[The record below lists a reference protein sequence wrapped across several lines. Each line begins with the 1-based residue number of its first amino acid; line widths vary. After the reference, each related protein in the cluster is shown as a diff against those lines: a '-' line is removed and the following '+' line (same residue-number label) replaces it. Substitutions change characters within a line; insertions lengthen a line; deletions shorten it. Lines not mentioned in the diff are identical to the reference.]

1 MLGPLEEAITD
12 ARIPPE
18 ARERLQL
25 VERNAARLHKLVNSL
40 LDFSRIEAGRV
51 QASYEQTDLAALTRD
66 LASTFRSAMEKA
78 GLTFT
83 VECSELGEAVYVD
96 QRDVGKRSYLNLLS
110 NASEVRPGRSGYPFS
125 D

>member
-1 MLGPLEEAITD
+1 MLVCPQ
-12 ARIPPE
+12 E

-51 QASYEQTDLAALTRD
+51 QASYEETDLAALTRD

-78 GLTFT
+78 GLTF
-83 VECSELGEAVYVD
+83 VVDCDELGRA
-96 QRDVGKRSYLNLLS
+96 RIRRSGDVGKDRAQSSL
-110 NASEVRPGRSGYPFS
+110 ERVQVHVGRNGHGSIEPKR
-125 D
+125 